1 MNRKTF
7 IQQTGRGLLLGSM
20 AFLSLFFVKRSQLK
34 LDSCDDGLLCDNCR
48 EQKTCQLP
56 KNLKLGQQSAKV
68 EQNNNL

>member
-34 LDSCDDGLLCDNCR
+34 LDNCDDSLLCVNCR

-56 KNLKLGQQSAKV
+56 KNLKAGQLTGEIK
-68 EQNNNL
+68 QNNNQ